1 MLRSLTTTER
11 DAFLAAPVT
20 GVLVLRRRDGSPMLS
35 PVWHE
40 WEGGAFHFVVGLG
53 DVKWRAVE
61 RESAVAF
68 AVFGQHPPYP
78 AVEVHGR
85 AAGVETGA
93 QARERMWRIAT
104 RYVGPD
110 RAKRFMESIPPD
122 GLGTIQ
128 LTIETMRTFDQSE
141 VPGLGPG

>member
-11 DAFLAAPVT
+11 DAFLAGPVA
-20 GVLVLRRRDGSPMLS
+20 GVLALRGRNGSLFLS

-40 WEGGAFHFVVGLG
+40 WADDTFYFVVGRG

-61 RESAVAF
+61 REPSVGY

-78 AVEVHGR
+78 AVEAHGR
-85 AAGVETGA
+85 AACVETGA
-93 QARERMWRIAT
+93 EARERMWRIAT

-110 RAKRFMESIPPD
+110 RARRFMEAIGPD
-122 GLGTIQ
+122 DLGTIQ
-128 LTIETMRTFDQSE
+128 LIVETMRSFDQSE
-141 VPGLGPG
+141 VPGLGKD